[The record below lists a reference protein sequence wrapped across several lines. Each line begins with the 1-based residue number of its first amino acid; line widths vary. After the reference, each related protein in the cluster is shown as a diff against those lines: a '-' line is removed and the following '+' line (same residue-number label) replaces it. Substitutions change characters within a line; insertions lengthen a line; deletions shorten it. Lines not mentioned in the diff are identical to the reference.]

1 MWVVELFVVISRL
14 EPKHQPKNRKFSK
27 WSVRPKNSCTVVRD
41 HLEAIYAF
49 ILNII
54 MWVVELFVVI
64 SEVHA
69 TKAYTTS
76 VAYTTSEKNA
86 ETFQYRRPNNISNLF
101 SLCLTLL
108 SWLGLYRWHRYQF
121 LDSKLLCENIRSYIS
136 SRRAHKAKPHL
147 GTNQQ
152 IAPISGQYY
161 TQYLTA
167 IMSAVLVAKA
177 LN

>member
-27 WSVRPKNSCTVVRD
+27 RSVRPKNSCTVVRD

-69 TKAYTTS
+69 SKAYTTS
-76 VAYTTSEKNA
+76 AAHTTSKKKA
-86 ETFQYRRPNNISNLF
+86 ETFQYGRPNNISNFYPLP
-101 SLCLTLL
+101 LTLL
-108 SWLGLYRWHRYQF
+108 SWLELYRWHRYRF
-121 LDSKLLCENIRSYIS
+121 SDS
-136 SRRAHKAKPHL
+136 
-147 GTNQQ
+147 
-152 IAPISGQYY
+152 
-161 TQYLTA
+161 
-167 IMSAVLVAKA
+167 
-177 LN
+177 